1 MKWFYDLKVGKKLII
16 AFIIVSAI
24 TATVGFMGIKSMRAM
39 NEGSEK
45 MYQKEL
51 LGLSFA
57 KAANIDLLNLVRSD
71 KNAMLATSQEQRQ
84 KCADD
89 AKKYEASFV
98 SNFAKTRTFFY
109 TDKGKEVMAKIEQ
122 AWIDY
127 NKVRAHVLDVALK
140 EKLAEKRES
149 VNLSMGIQREKYN
162 PLEEIL
168 NFSINLKDDN
178 AKKIAAENSKIYTS
192 STSLMVGFIVG
203 GVMIGMFFG
212 FFISR
217 AISVPLAKGVAF
229 VECVAAGDLTQ
240 RIDLDRK
247 DELGQLAKEM
257 NGMVEKLKDIVV
269 TVKAASD
276 NVAVGS
282 QQMSSTAEEIS
293 QGATEQAA
301 SAEEVSSSMEEMVS
315 NIKQNADNAQQTEKI
330 ALKTAEDAQDGGRAV
345 SETVAAM
352 KQIAGKIS
360 IIEEIARQTN
370 LLALN
375 AAIEAARAG
384 EHGKGFAVVASE
396 VRKLA
401 ERSQVAAREI
411 STLST
416 SSVEVAEKAGEM
428 LGRIV
433 PDIQRTAELVSE
445 INAASNEQN
454 TGSDQINK
462 AIQQLDQVI
471 QQNAS
476 GTEEIASTSEEL
488 ASQAQQLQETISF
501 FNVGNSG
508 VVHRAAASAPKASHR
523 QLVPAPAHRP
533 VVSAAAKNGNGSK
546 AGGFVLD
553 LGDKKDSLDEEFER
567 F

>member
-1 MKWFYDLKVGKKLII
+1 MKWFYDLKVGTKLII
-16 AFIIVSAI
+16 AFIVVCVI
-24 TATVGFMGIKSMRAM
+24 TTAVGFMGIKSMRAM

-51 LGLSFA
+51 LGLSYA
-57 KAANIDLLNLVRSD
+57 KAANIDLLNLVRID
-71 KNAMLATSQEQRQ
+71 KNMIIAVNQEQRQ
-84 KCADD
+84 KLAED
-89 AKKYEASFV
+89 AKKYEALFV
-98 SNFAKTRTFFY
+98 EDLGKTKTFFY
-109 TDKGKEVMAKIEQ
+109 TDRGKEVMAKIEQ
-122 AWIDY
+122 AWLEY
-127 NKVRAHVLDVALK
+127 NKVRSHVFEVASK

-149 VNLSMGIQREKYN
+149 STLSMGVQREKYV
-162 PLEEIL
+162 PLEEVL
-168 NFSINLKDDN
+168 NLSIKMKDDN
-178 AKKIAAENSKIYTS
+178 AKKIASENSKIYSS
-192 STSLMVGFIVG
+192 STALMVGLIIG

-212 FFISR
+212 VFISR
-217 AISVPLAKGVAF
+217 MISVPLRKGVAF
-229 VECVAAGDLTQ
+229 AESIAAGDLTQ
-240 RIDLDRK
+240 RVDLDRE
-247 DELGQLAKEM
+247 DELGQLAKAM
-257 NGMVEKLKDIVV
+257 NAMVEKLRGIVID
-269 TVKAASD
+269 VKSASD

-282 QQMSSTAEEIS
+282 RQMSSTSEAIS

-330 ALKTAEDAQDGGRAV
+330 ALKTSEDARDGGKAV
-345 SETVAAM
+345 SETVSAM
-352 KQIAGKIS
+352 KEIAGKIS

-416 SSVEVAEKAGEM
+416 TSVEVAEKAGEM
-428 LGRIV
+428 LAKIV
-433 PDIQRTAELVSE
+433 PDIQRTAELVGE

-454 TGSDQINK
+454 TGSEQINK

-476 GTEEIASTSEEL
+476 GTEEIASTAEEL
-488 ASQAQQLQETISF
+488 ASQAAQLQESIAF
-501 FNVGNSG
+501 FNVGNKESRG
-508 VVHRAAASAPKASHR
+508 KSLPLK
-523 QLVPAPAHRP
+523 
-533 VVSAAAKNGNGSK
+533 AAAKAVPPAAVHAPMVTAHKGGNGTKPKGIS
-546 AGGFVLD
+546 LN
-553 LGDKKDSLDEEFER
+553 LGDKKDALDAEFER

>member
-1 MKWFYDLKVGKKLII
+1 MKWFYDLKVGTKLII
-16 AFIIVSAI
+16 SFVIVCAI

-51 LGLSFA
+51 LGLSYA

-71 KNAMLATSQEQRQ
+71 KNVMLATTLEQKQ
-84 KCADD
+84 KLADD
-89 AKKYEASFV
+89 AKKYEAAFLDD
-98 SNFAKTRTFFY
+98 FAKTKTYFY

-122 AWIDY
+122 SWIEY
-127 NKVRAHVLDVALK
+127 NKVRSHVLDVAMK

-149 VNLSMGIQREKYN
+149 VSLSMGIQRDKYA

-168 NFSINLKDDN
+168 NYSIKLKDDN
-178 AKKIAAENSKIYTS
+178 AKKIAAENSKIYSS
-192 STSLMVGFIVG
+192 STALMIGLIVG
-203 GVMIGMFFG
+203 GVAIGMFFG
-212 FFISR
+212 VFISR
-217 AISVPLAKGVAF
+217 MISVPLRKGVGFA
-229 VECVAAGDLTQ
+229 ESIAAGDLTQ
-240 RIDLDRK
+240 HIDLDRR
-247 DELGQLAKEM
+247 DEIGQLALAM
-257 NGMVEKLKDIVV
+257 NKMVAKLKDIVID
-269 TVKAASD
+269 VKTASG

-282 QQMSSTAEEIS
+282 QQMSSASETMS

-330 ALKTAEDAQDGGRAV
+330 ALKAAEDARDGGAAV
-345 SETVAAM
+345 TETVSAM
-352 KQIAGKIS
+352 KEIAGKIS

-416 SSVEVAEKAGEM
+416 SSVEIAEKAGEM
-428 LGRIV
+428 LIRIV

-454 TGSDQINK
+454 TGSEQINK

-476 GTEEIASTSEEL
+476 GTEEIASTAEEL
-488 ASQAQQLQETISF
+488 ASQARHLQDAISF
-501 FNVGNSG
+501 FNVGNDGGSG
-508 VVHRAAASAPKASHR
+508 RKVEFSKSQPKALPH
-523 QLVPAPAHRP
+523 APRP
-533 VVSAAAKNGNGSK
+533 SNGEMPKGLKETKSK
-546 AGGFVLD
+546 GISLNLTDG
-553 LGDKKDSLDEEFER
+553 KDSLDEEFER